1 MLLEESRSVS
11 IHGHERISEVIGRGD
26 KGTMEGVIDYT
37 WWGRAEELGR
47 CGNKIAERG
56 TKSWRT
62 HVRSS
67 HYHWIKSVARPPGW
81 IRFPRYVIQLCSGS
95 VHDWT
100 LQPDPH
106 VFSMRPHCAL
116 HLVMLIFPM
125 FICLHTTEA
134 SQFYHP
140 YRCVMKSYS
149 LPWNGTSDN
158 LLITLMLIVL
168 VLNFWC
174 VCPCKKRACN
184 LVPFQRF
191 RLLFWLV
198 VAFHTILVC
207 VLEVWKR
214 AVISI
219 PCLHGGWKQSYS
231 WIPKTKQI
239 FTVEEAWLKFLVFWT
254 MVAGRSRQPWCKC
267 MISH

>member
-1 MLLEESRSVS
+1 
-11 IHGHERISEVIGRGD
+11 
-26 KGTMEGVIDYT
+26 
-37 WWGRAEELGR
+37 
-47 CGNKIAERG
+47 
-56 TKSWRT
+56 
-62 HVRSS
+62 
-67 HYHWIKSVARPPGW
+67 
-81 IRFPRYVIQLCSGS
+81 
-95 VHDWT
+95 
-100 LQPDPH
+100 
-106 VFSMRPHCAL
+106 MRPHCAL

-254 MVAGRSRQPWCKC
+254 MVAGKSRQPWCKC